1 MIWAKIKGYSWW
13 PGYITAIDDED
24 SDSDETNREV
34 RITVNFI
41 GENSH
46 AILPEKAIAEY
57 GDNYAKYSVT
67 NSKLLLKSIKLANKL
82 WNRELAVTQITDE
95 NSKI

>member
-13 PGYITAIDDED
+13 PGYITDIDDGD
-24 SDSDETNREV
+24 SDSDEANREV
-34 RITVNFI
+34 RFTVNFI

-46 AILPEKAIAEY
+46 AILPEKSIAEY
-57 GDNYAKYSVT
+57 GSNYSKYSVS

-82 WNRELAVTQITDE
+82 WNKELSTTQITDE